1 MQETQCLQ
9 IRAIQEIIFEMG
21 IRSHHSWALGSSKSL
36 FCHKAALSPVV
47 TLQIPGHLV
56 LPPKSSP
63 GVPCPP
69 IHPRSAGEWRPWA
82 HWCLLCSMHRFF
94 PCREA
99 FLHHP
104 LLIFSRVLP
113 GFSSLSL
120 LDRMRGVCS
129 VFFWYL
135 CLSCSLVFVHWCVPS
150 IQNRALH
157 IVAAQQTLVEP
168 MDGVHFYSMCQSMV
182 VSVSPV

>member
-21 IRSHHSWALGSSKSL
+21 IRSHHSWASGSSKSP
-36 FCHKAALSPVV
+36 FCCNRALSPAV

-63 GVPCPP
+63 GVPCLP

-82 HWCLLCSMHRFF
+82 HWCLLCSMHKFF
-94 PCREA
+94 SCWEA

-104 LLIFSRVLP
+104 LHIFQDSFQGFLPWASWIGWEVFCVLLIPVSVTHSCICTL
-113 GFSSLSL
+113 
-120 LDRMRGVCS
+120 VCAQHPEQCPARS
-129 VFFWYL
+129 
-135 CLSCSLVFVHWCVPS
+135 SCSANTC
-150 IQNRALH
+150 RAN
-157 IVAAQQTLVEP
+157 
-168 MDGVHFYSMCQSMV
+168 GW
-182 VSVSPV
+182 SPFL